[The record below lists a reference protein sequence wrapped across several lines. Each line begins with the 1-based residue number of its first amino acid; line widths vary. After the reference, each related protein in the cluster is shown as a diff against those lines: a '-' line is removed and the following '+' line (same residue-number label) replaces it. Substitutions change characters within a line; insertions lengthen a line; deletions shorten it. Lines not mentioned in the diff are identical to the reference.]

1 MELNKLIKRAETLA
15 LKKDFSS
22 LEVLEVNLEILK
34 CERNPGAITRIGR
47 FYKERKEFEKSLEYY
62 KLIDKNDDLIYQNI
76 SQRNILDINKE
87 IKEIKEE
94 NKNKTAISQLKN
106 LEACFKFVLRK
117 EMNSALKL
125 NLIQKA
131 QSLVKTEKDFLLLSI
146 IYKNFGD
153 LEHFNKIYLPI
164 YENSCNPTIV
174 SLIRKFVSPEHAENM
189 CRKIL
194 RSDPYNILIK
204 NSLCASLA
212 DQQKADGIAYFKECI
227 DQHGIKDFKLV
238 TFHFLQVDQ
247 FFFNSPILE
256 WLKQLDKDILND
268 YLTTLEENNARK
280 DKQDQIK
287 RILRT

>member
-15 LKKDFSS
+15 LKKDFFS

-131 QSLVKTEKDFLLLSI
+131 KSLVKTE
-146 IYKNFGD
+146 
-153 LEHFNKIYLPI
+153 NKKVGFY
-164 YENSCNPTIV
+164 PTFFK
-174 SLIRKFVSPEHAENM
+174 SQFEFR
-189 CRKIL
+189 
-194 RSDPYNILIK
+194 
-204 NSLCASLA
+204 
-212 DQQKADGIAYFKECI
+212 QQSYDC
-227 DQHGIKDFKLV
+227 QV
-238 TFHFLQVDQ
+238 CFHFGNKH
-247 FFFNSPILE
+247 NSITVLRLDLLCSSLRQKYILVC
-256 WLKQLDKDILND
+256 
-268 YLTTLEENNARK
+268 Y
-280 DKQDQIK
+280 
-287 RILRT
+287 